1 LSGKIRVIIII
12 ASLAA
17 LAIILS
23 PALSIPG
30 LGPSGN
36 STVFSEEPINETAIA
51 PPEISQEDFA
61 MCNSINEDV
70 ESIIVEVDDSRA
82 NSTRKI
88 AADLL
93 LGEYCNRPSLVRE
106 MNGTGHTALSLVA
119 YACDAA
125 SGKVGDT
132 QLRDSLT
139 DHKAIYCESAHF
151 SINEEAAILKDS
163 AEGFRQDF
171 IAALREDNSTSPE
184 FVAELEASVDQI
196 NSAADTAISLVT
208 TGDYYEA
215 VKKLDEASRAFEGLL
230 KRVEESK

>member
-17 LAIILS
+17 LAVILS

-36 STVFSEEPINETAIA
+36 SSVFSEEPINETAIA

-61 MCNSINEDV
+61 LCNSINEDV
-70 ESIIVEVDDSRA
+70 ESIIVEVDESRA
-82 NSTRKI
+82 NATRKI

-93 LGEYCNRPSLVRE
+93 LGEYCNRPALVQE
-106 MNGTGHTALSLVA
+106 ISGAGHTALSLVA

-132 QLRDSLT
+132 QLRDSLI
-139 DHKAIYCESAHF
+139 DHKAIYCESADF
-151 SINEEAAILKDS
+151 SINEEASILRDS

-171 IAALREDNSTSPE
+171 ITALKEDNSATPE
-184 FVAELEASVDQI
+184 FIAELEASVDQI
-196 NSAADTAISLVT
+196 ARTADSAIALVT
-208 TGDYYEA
+208 TGDYYGA
-215 VKKLDEASRAFEGLL
+215 VKQLDEASRAFEDLL
-230 KRVEESK
+230 KRVEDLN